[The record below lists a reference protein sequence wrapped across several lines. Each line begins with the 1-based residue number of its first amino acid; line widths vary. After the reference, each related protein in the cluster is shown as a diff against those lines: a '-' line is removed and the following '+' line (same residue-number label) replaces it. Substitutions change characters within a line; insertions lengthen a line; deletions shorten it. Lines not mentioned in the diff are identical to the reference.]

1 MSTSLQDKVV
11 VVTGAGT
18 GVGRGIVAG
27 FCADGAHVVGI
38 SRTESELKETA
49 EKHGRGRFNYVVG
62 DVSKG
67 ADVERLFTEAERLY
81 GRVDILVNNAAVYP
95 KVLFLDQSPDD
106 FEKALLIN
114 VMGVA
119 RCAHRALPGMLKR
132 GYGRIINIG
141 SYAFKAPF
149 PTAVVY
155 SASKGA
161 VSSLSLGIST
171 EVDPAKYPDV
181 LVNEL
186 MPGVFQTRMTP
197 DHGDDPMSG
206 YAYVKNVALLP
217 AGGPHGRIFLK
228 DQLIDEGAGGV
239 KGKLKRVFGRLTG
252 G

>member
-11 VVTGAGT
+11 VITGAGT
-18 GVGRGIVAG
+18 GVGRGLVAG

-49 EKHGRGRFNYVVG
+49 EKFGKGRFHYVVG

-67 ADVERLFTEAERLY
+67 ADVERLFAEAESRH

-95 KVLFLDQSPDD
+95 KVLFLEQSPDD

-114 VMGVA
+114 VMGIA
-119 RCAHRALPGMLKR
+119 RTAHRALPGMLER

-141 SYAFKAPF
+141 SFAFKAPF

-197 DHGDDPMSG
+197 DHGDDPMSA

-228 DQLIDEGAGGV
+228 DQLFEEHSGGLR
-239 KGKLKRVFGRLTG
+239 GKVKRVLKSLTG
-252 G
+252 S